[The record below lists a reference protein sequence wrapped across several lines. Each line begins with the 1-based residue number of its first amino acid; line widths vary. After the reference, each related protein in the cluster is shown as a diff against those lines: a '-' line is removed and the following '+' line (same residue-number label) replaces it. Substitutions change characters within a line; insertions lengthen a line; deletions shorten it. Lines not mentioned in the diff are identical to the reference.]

1 MKHRPSPQVV
11 NLFMTKYLR
20 ILFVVILSFG
30 SGVVHAQYDMP
41 PASVVV
47 TEATR
52 TMLAPSVDVPGTVI
66 SRFDSRLASELSA
79 KLSWVAEVGTSVK
92 KDETVARLED
102 FTFKLLEMEAAAK
115 VTREQ
120 ARVKFLKSEVQ
131 RLEKLALKNNAAKSL
146 LEKTASDLAVA
157 ESDETIARAR
167 LGMAKVAMHIT
178 EIRAPFDGIV
188 TERLRSIGER
198 LQIADEVIR
207 LVDPG
212 SIEVVARA
220 PLNAINFIAI
230 NDELELHNDY
240 RNGIGTVRTVVPFG
254 DPQSHM
260 FEVRLNVDAD
270 VWIVG
275 ESVRVPMPTSAAR
288 EVLAVPRDALVLRR
302 EGASVFRVNDDMT
315 VEKIS
320 VITGLGAGTLI
331 EVIGEIDAG
340 DTIVIRGAER
350 LDTGA
355 SVQIS
360 SVVSKIDGAESPAM

>member
-1 MKHRPSPQVV
+1 
-11 NLFMTKYLR
+11 MTKNVR
-20 ILFVVILSFG
+20 IFLAAILLLNGSF
-30 SGVVHAQYDMP
+30 SLAQYEMP
-41 PASVVV
+41 PATVVV
-47 TEATR
+47 AQATR

-79 KLSWVAEVGTSVK
+79 KISWVAEVGTQVK
-92 KDETVARLED
+92 KGETVARLED
-102 FTFKLLEMEAAAK
+102 FTFKLLEMEAAAE

-120 ARVKFLKSEVQ
+120 ARVKFLVSEVA
-131 RLEKLALKNNAAKSL
+131 RLEELALNNNAAKSL

-157 ESDETIARAR
+157 QSDVQIAKAR
-167 LGMAKVAMHIT
+167 LGLAQVAMYIT
-178 EIRAPFDGIV
+178 EIRAPFDGVV

-198 LQIADEVIR
+198 LQVADEVIR
-207 LVDPG
+207 LVDPS
-212 SIEVVARA
+212 SIEVVTRA
-220 PLNAINFIAI
+220 PLNTINYIVVE
-230 NDELELHNDY
+230 DELALHNDY
-240 RNGIGTVRTVVPFG
+240 RDGKGTVRTIVPFG

-270 VWIVG
+270 VWVVG

-315 VEKIS
+315 VEKFS

-331 EVIGEIDAG
+331 EVIGEINAG

-350 LDTGA
+350 LETGA

-360 SVVSKIDGAESPAM
+360 NVVSKIESTESPAM